1 VRCNEGALKRRCVD
15 HAEGFF
21 EKEHAEMNWPRVLA
35 IAVLLVSGSA
45 LAQSYPVKPIRVV
58 SPNSPGGSGDIV
70 TRAIGVKLT
79 EAWGQQVLI
88 DNRPGGNGIIG
99 TEHAARSA
107 ADGYTILLGAD
118 ILFSINPH
126 IYKKLPY
133 QLDKDFDP
141 VIQLT
146 FNEFFLFVHATI
158 PANNLADL
166 VVYLKANPGKHSYSS
181 SGVGSIHHLSME
193 LLKSAAG
200 FNAVHVP
207 YKGFGQAV
215 PDIVSGVVQ
224 MGFAT
229 PSVIMP
235 LVKAGKLKALAVG
248 AARRLDTSP
257 DIPTL
262 AETYPGVETNA
273 SWNFFAPIGSP
284 RPVLIKLNAEINRIL
299 ALPDVRERLASQG
312 LFPIGGPA
320 ESLMARMKSDY
331 EKWGAVIRRI
341 DLKAE

>member
-1 VRCNEGALKRRCVD
+1 MKNAQMSRSRI
-15 HAEGFF
+15 
-21 EKEHAEMNWPRVLA
+21 LA
-35 IAVLLVSGSA
+35 IVLLMACGHA
-45 LAQSYPVKPIRVV
+45 LAQSYPAKPIRIV
-58 SPNSPGGSGDIV
+58 SPNAAGGSGDIV
-70 TRAIGVKLT
+70 SRAIGVKLT

-99 TEHAARSA
+99 TEHVARSA

-126 IYKKLPY
+126 IYKKLSY
-133 QLDKDFDP
+133 QLEKDFDP

-146 FNEFFLFVHATI
+146 FNEFFLFAHATI
-158 PANNLADL
+158 PANNLTDL

-181 SGVGSIHHLSME
+181 SGIGSIHHLSME
-193 LLKSAAG
+193 LFKSAAG
-200 FNAVHVP
+200 VDAVHVP

-224 MGFAT
+224 LGFGT
-229 PSVIMP
+229 PSVVMP
-235 LVKAGKLKALAVG
+235 LVKSGKLKALAVG
-248 AARRLDTSP
+248 AGRRLDTSP

-273 SWNFFAPIGSP
+273 SWNYFAPIGLP
-284 RPVLIKLNAEINRIL
+284 RPVQVRLNAEINRIL
-299 ALPDVRERLASQG
+299 TLPDVGERLASQG
-312 LFPIGGPA
+312 LFPIGGSP
-320 ESLMARMKSDY
+320 ENLMARMKSDY

-341 DLKAE
+341 DLKPE

>member
-1 VRCNEGALKRRCVD
+1 MIWRGILATVV
-15 HAEGFF
+15 F
-21 EKEHAEMNWPRVLA
+21 VL
-35 IAVLLVSGSA
+35 SGPA
-45 LAQSYPVKPIRVV
+45 FAQSYPAKPIRVV

-70 TRAIGVKLT
+70 TRAIGARLT

-99 TEHAARSA
+99 TENAARSP

-118 ILFSINPH
+118 VLFSINPH
-126 IYKKLPY
+126 IYKNLPY
-133 QLDKDFDP
+133 QLEKDFDP

-158 PANNLADL
+158 PSNTFADF
-166 VVYLKANPGKHSYSS
+166 VAYLKANPGKHSYSS
-181 SGVGSIHHLSME
+181 SGIGSIHHLSME
-193 LLKSAAG
+193 LLRSVAG

-224 MGFAT
+224 LGFAT

-248 AARRLDTSP
+248 SGRRLETAP
-257 DIPTL
+257 DVPTL

-273 SWNFFAPIGSP
+273 SWNFFAPIGLP
-284 RPVLIKLNAEINRIL
+284 RPIQIRLNTEINRIL

-312 LFPIGGPA
+312 LFPVGGAP
-320 ESLMARMKSDY
+320 ENLMARMKADH

-341 DLKAE
+341 DLKTE

>member
-1 VRCNEGALKRRCVD
+1 
-15 HAEGFF
+15 
-21 EKEHAEMNWPRVLA
+21 MNWRGILAAVVL
-35 IAVLLVSGSA
+35 VLSGSA
-45 LAQSYPVKPIRVV
+45 LAQSYPAKPIRVV

-70 TRAIGVKLT
+70 TRAIGARLT

-99 TEHAARSA
+99 TENAARSP
-107 ADGYTILLGAD
+107 ADGYTLLLGAD

-133 QLDKDFDP
+133 QLEKDFDP

-146 FNEFFLFVHATI
+146 FNEFFLFAHASI
-158 PANNLADL
+158 PSNTFADF
-166 VVYLKANPGKHSYSS
+166 VTYLKANPGKHSYSS
-181 SGVGSIHHLSME
+181 SGIGSIHHLSME
-193 LLKSAAG
+193 LLRSVAG
-200 FNAVHVP
+200 FNVVHVP

-224 MGFAT
+224 LGFAT

-248 AARRLDTSP
+248 SGRRLDTAP
-257 DIPTL
+257 DVPAL

-273 SWNFFAPIGSP
+273 SWNFFAPTGLP
-284 RPVLIKLNAEINRIL
+284 RPIQLRLNTEINRIL
-299 ALPDVRERLASQG
+299 ALPEVRERLASQG
-312 LFPIGGPA
+312 LFPVGGAP
-320 ESLMARMKSDY
+320 ENLMARMKADY
-331 EKWGAVIRRI
+331 EKWGAVIRRL